1 MEIRLFRR
9 GAPMPEPQ
17 TDTAAL
23 VERLPSGGD
32 AARSALIARTCDR
45 LRALARQMLWEYD
58 VVARWEQTDDV
69 LQNALV
75 RLCRALEAA
84 PPESVRHFY
93 RLAELQLRR
102 ELLDLADRYRGA
114 NGVGAN
120 HHTDPT
126 GGAVGGH
133 PDPVDGPQTL
143 AEWTEF
149 HNLVERLSEQE
160 REVFGL
166 LWYQQLSLEEAAEVL
181 GVSVRTVKRMWQAAR
196 ISLARLCAGEAP
208 G

>member
-1 MEIRLFRR
+1 
-9 GAPMPEPQ
+9 MPEPPS
-17 TDTAAL
+17 DTAAL
-23 VERLPSGGD
+23 VGGLSD
-32 AARSALIARTCDR
+32 PGRGPAALAALIDRTCAR
-45 LRALARQMLWEYD
+45 LKALASRMLRQYP

-75 RLCRALEAA
+75 RLCRALTAA
-84 PPESVRHFY
+84 PPRSARHFY
-93 RLAELQLRR
+93 HLAELQLRR

-114 NGVGAN
+114 HGVGAN

-133 PDPVDGPQTL
+133 PDPGGGPQTL
-143 AEWTEF
+143 AEWAEF
-149 HNLVERLSEQE
+149 HRLVERLPAEE

-166 LWYQQLSLEEAAEVL
+166 LWYQQLTQDEAAAVL
-181 GVSVRTVKRMWQAAR
+181 GVSARTVKRLWQAAR
-196 ISLARLCAGEAP
+196 LDLARLCGGPP